1 MKSWVTNIK
10 LVLEKNKKKA
20 TEETTVGPQEITQ
33 EVPPT
38 MLEGS
43 IHRSNSAATLY
54 STNQDQKG

>member
-1 MKSWVTNIK
+1 MKSWVNNIK

-20 TEETTVGPQEITQ
+20 TEENIVGPQEIAQ
-33 EVPPT
+33 EVPHT